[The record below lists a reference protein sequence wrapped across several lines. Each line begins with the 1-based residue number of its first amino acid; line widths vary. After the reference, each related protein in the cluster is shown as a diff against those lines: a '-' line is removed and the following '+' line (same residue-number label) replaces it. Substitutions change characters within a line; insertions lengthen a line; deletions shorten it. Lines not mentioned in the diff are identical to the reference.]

1 MMDSA
6 GSSSLEVSR
15 SAKGDYSYSLKLYFS
30 GTTISAMKTVVDR
43 MIVVKEYLEKKLNV
57 SKDEVYDV

>member
-1 MMDSA
+1 
-6 GSSSLEVSR
+6 
-15 SAKGDYSYSLKLYFS
+15 
-30 GTTISAMKTVVDR
+30 MKTVVDR